1 MFSNVGV
8 NLQYQLS
15 NTNSNTNTGTNRS
28 RLLIRS
34 AMSDVVR
41 TVETIQSQILAMIVM
56 EIRGKGVEVKRMKR
70 LESMLYDISERVASS
85 ICDSVR
91 LGDDDKMEG
100 YVDITEALLCGK
112 SCT

>member
-1 MFSNVGV
+1 
-8 NLQYQLS
+8 
-15 NTNSNTNTGTNRS
+15 
-28 RLLIRS
+28 
-34 AMSDVVR
+34 MSDVVR
-41 TVETIQSQILAMIVM
+41 TVETIQSQILAMIAM
-56 EIRGKGVEVKRMKR
+56 EIRGNGVEVKRMKR

>member
-1 MFSNVGV
+1 
-8 NLQYQLS
+8 
-15 NTNSNTNTGTNRS
+15 
-28 RLLIRS
+28 
-34 AMSDVVR
+34 MSDVVR

-56 EIRGKGVEVKRMKR
+56 EARGKGVEVKRMKR
-70 LESMLYDISERVASS
+70 LESMLYDISERVVSS

>member
-1 MFSNVGV
+1 
-8 NLQYQLS
+8 
-15 NTNSNTNTGTNRS
+15 
-28 RLLIRS
+28 
-34 AMSDVVR
+34 MSDVVR

>member
-1 MFSNVGV
+1 
-8 NLQYQLS
+8 
-15 NTNSNTNTGTNRS
+15 
-28 RLLIRS
+28 
-34 AMSDVVR
+34 MSDVVR
-41 TVETIQSQILAMIVM
+41 TVETIQSQILAMIVV

>member
-85 ICDSVR
+85 IRDSVR
-91 LGDDDKMEG
+91 LGDDKMEG
-100 YVDITEALLCGK
+100 YVDIAEALLCGK